1 MLNYKVVQAKT
12 MIYST
17 QNLPNMLS
25 KILQA
30 QVRHQ
35 QRQLFVRELCPPPP
49 HPQSKHCHTHLL
61 HVLQIRNVA
70 GTLDVDQIIEDN
82 ACMDRVGAQISET
95 AARWGV
101 SVEFVKI
108 QHVDAG
114 VLAPLLSKKK
124 KEDLKN
130 KEVT

>member
-1 MLNYKVVQAKT
+1 
-12 MIYST
+12 
-17 QNLPNMLS
+17 
-25 KILQA
+25 
-30 QVRHQ
+30 
-35 QRQLFVRELCPPPP
+35 
-49 HPQSKHCHTHLL
+49 
-61 HVLQIRNVA
+61 
-70 GTLDVDQIIEDN
+70 
-82 ACMDRVGAQISET
+82 MDRVGAQISET

-130 KEVT
+130 KEV